1 MKAGR
6 ALSSRFGF
14 FSTAALLVIIFSGWG
29 LLGPIQQVHAE
40 APSPT
45 TASET
50 PTGPETAVSTLEPT
64 LTPPPLTS
72 QAETPEA
79 STPTSSLT
87 PEPATPTSP
96 ETETPA
102 AVSPEPDQPTVRLL
116 VNLSKAGLAS
126 IRKEEASNTELEEAL
141 AKIGVF
147 ILEVPADQAKD
158 QLTNWENQPGV
169 GYAELDQELSA
180 LETIPNDPGWI
191 NQSGWLSIH
200 APQGWDLSTGSNA
213 VTIAIVDTG
222 VDYFHPEFMGKLL
235 AGYDFVNL
243 DADPQDDHGHG
254 THVAGIAAATGN
266 NGLGLAGVAWGA
278 RLLPVKVL
286 DRNGNGSNATAAAG
300 IIWAT
305 DHGAQV
311 INLSFGGEKAS
322 QVLSDAVQ
330 YAAARGVIL
339 VAAAGNTGRLGLL
352 YPARYSPVIAVGAV
366 DSMGQR
372 AWFSNYGPGLD
383 LVAPGVSIY
392 STVVGGY
399 GYKNGT
405 SMAAPFVSGLAAI
418 LRGLPLGTSPEV
430 VTWQMQATAQ
440 DLGTAGW
447 DEAYGSGLIQMDA
460 AIRLALPPT
469 PTPTSIPTGTTLPLR
484 WVSPTRLVST
494 LPKIVA
500 SERSLATDLTPTLV
514 NEATLTPFETNQLSG
529 STTPTRT
536 PTMTPTLTSIQ
547 TISVEPVL
555 SSEAEGSPLGLP
567 YLGIGFILMGL
578 LLAGAAIRFHIAWP
592 RNVK

>member
-6 ALSSRFGF
+6 
-14 FSTAALLVIIFSGWG
+14 VFSGSSVFSAIAAFLMFTFSLIG
-29 LLGPIQQVHAE
+29 LLNQVHRVHAE
-40 APSPT
+40 APTPSVT
-45 TASET
+45 LET
-50 PTGPETAVSTLEPT
+50 PNSTETPVSTLEPT
-64 LTPPPLTS
+64 LTPPTLTS
-72 QAETPEA
+72 QAATLET

-87 PEPATPTSP
+87 PETTTTTSP
-96 ETETPA
+96 GTDTPV
-102 AVSPEPDQPTVRLL
+102 AVIPESDQPTVRLL

-126 IRKEEASNTELEEAL
+126 MGKEEARNTALDEAL
-141 AKIGVF
+141 AKIGVLVF
-147 ILEVPADQAKD
+147 EVPVDQARE
-158 QLTNWENQPGV
+158 QLTNWENQPEI

-180 LETIPNDPGWI
+180 LETTPNDPGWI
-191 NQSGWLSIH
+191 NQSGWLSIR
-200 APQGWDLSTGSNA
+200 APQGWDLSTGSPA
-213 VTIAIVDTG
+213 VTIAIIDTG
-222 VDYFHPEFMGKLL
+222 VDYFHPEFAGKLL
-235 AGYDFVNL
+235 SGYDFVNL
-243 DADPQDDHGHG
+243 DTDPQDDHGHG

-286 DRNGNGSNATAAAG
+286 DRNGNGSNSTAAAG

-339 VAAAGNTGRLGLL
+339 VAAAGNTGRLGIL

-366 DSMGQR
+366 DSARQR

-392 STVVGGY
+392 STIVGGY

-460 AIRLALPPT
+460 AIRLAIPPTST
-469 PTPTSIPTGTTLPLR
+469 PTPVPTGTTLQLR
-484 WVSPTRLVST
+484 GLPPTKPVSI
-494 LPKIVA
+494 LPRVVA
-500 SERSLATDLTPTLV
+500 SGFSLATALTPTLT
-514 NEATLTPFETNQLSG
+514 NEATSTPLEANSLSG
-529 STTPTRT
+529 SVTPTRT
-536 PTMTPTLTSIQ
+536 RTPTLTPIQ
-547 TISVEPVL
+547 TLSVEPVL
-555 SSEAEGSPLGLP
+555 SSEAEENLLSLPCLGA
-567 YLGIGFILMGL
+567 GFIFMGL
-578 LLAGAAIRFHIAWP
+578 LLAGIAIRFHVGWP
-592 RNVK
+592 KKVK